1 MNKIF
6 LLLLLSIPIISFSQ
20 KSKKNKN
27 DKDSVVQIMPLVDS
41 MVVYTEVVK
50 ADSITK
56 EELYNRAKRFF
67 VENYKSANDVVQLD
81 DKENGE
87 IIGKG
92 IFKVMYNQGI
102 AGMQPTSVYHTISVA
117 VKEGRYKY
125 EIKDLIIDYYS
136 PGTRIG
142 TSYIS
147 GTQVHSPVESW
158 LSSKI
163 KMIRRYLTDINSH
176 IETTIEQLKA
186 MMTKNI
192 TTKKEDW

>member
-1 MNKIF
+1 MLI
-6 LLLLLSIPIISFSQ
+6 SIPIISFSQ

-27 DKDSVVQIMPLVDS
+27 DKDSVIQIMPLVDS
-41 MVVYTEVVK
+41 MVVYTEVIKV
-50 ADSITK
+50 DSTTK

-67 VENYKSANDVVQLD
+67 VETYKSANDVVQLD

-117 VKEGRYKY
+117 VKDGRYKY
-125 EIKDLIIDYYS
+125 EIRELIIDYYS
-136 PGTRIG
+136 SGSRIG
-142 TSYIS
+142 TSYIP
-147 GTQVHSPVESW
+147 GTQVHSPVENW
-158 LSSKI
+158 LGSKM
-163 KMIRRYLTDINSH
+163 KMIRRYLTEINSH
-176 IETTIEQLKA
+176 VEVSIGQLKA
-186 MMTKNI
+186 TMSKNI